1 MDYLALE
8 AALIARL
15 QAKVTGVRAVLPA
28 AHLDGVIET
37 KQVAPAI
44 HVIYHGSRPNTGDG
58 GSGGRGAIQ
67 VSLQRWLMVAVVR
80 NVAKDGS
87 GVASRNDAGPIIGA
101 MLEALQGWDAGLV
114 GFGPLKRAA
123 EPAPLIQN
131 GFGYFPHLFENSVIT
146 QSIP

>member
-15 QAKVTGVRAVLPA
+15 EAKVSGVKAVLPA

-44 HVIYHGSRPNTGDG
+44 HVIYQGSRPNTGEG
-58 GSGGRGAIQ
+58 GSAGRGRSQIA
-67 VSLQRWLMVAVVR
+67 LQRWLFVVVVR
-80 NVAKDGS
+80 NVSGDGS
-87 GVASRNDAGPIIGA
+87 GVATRSDAGPIIGHA
-101 MLEALQGWDAGLV
+101 LEALQGWDAGIA
-114 GFGPLKRAA
+114 GFGPLHRAA

-131 GFGYFPHLFENSVIT
+131 GFGYFAHLFENTVVTRGIA
-146 QSIP
+146 